1 MIRSIF
7 YYSVLFISFLF
18 ASDPASKNVA
28 NETQTTSSSP
38 VHQKLKMEN
47 QEKTAVAKEKH
58 EKLKQSLNA
67 KLKDVRK
74 RYSLQKKEGT
84 SLNTRSQSSPEN
96 INLKIKK
103 NLQQIRKSALK
114 SKEKNSSISDV
125 QSQNQIEVILPR
137 HLLSDANILPANKLL
152 KNSREII
159 RPFQSSIRPED
170 REAVVPLEQVDKFA
184 GDVPAENLVNNS
196 GKPKIELNSLN
207 ASRNRTIAKV
217 AILQSNDNQETVAAM
232 ANALITEDYE
242 AVPVNPEDID
252 QLEEALYFDAFI
264 IGGSG
269 SWNDELVW
277 AEVYEIIHTCVNEY
291 GRGLVHTGW
300 GMFSIHTG
308 SDSYDFLSDMLPLYP
323 EYNFYSGESN
333 SLTEIN
339 VDSPLMDGVSSDW
352 SGVYAEFSNAGMK
365 EGAEA
370 HAWYSS
376 GKEAVV
382 SWDFGEGRVVN
393 LGHIYMANYSYQQDH
408 LIVTEG
414 SFNLLKNS
422 INWSCELTNN
432 DNDNDEEDETGNISG
447 IVLDQSGN
455 VVDTAMVYFWSVEH
469 DSAFAVEVN
478 EQGVFS
484 VDLIV
489 GPWSVYA
496 TSSDTTQW
504 WDFDDIGV
512 VFVAPGSEHTSELT
526 MTSAEEYAMI
536 LPFASEVFEDGYTN
550 NLPMANIWVEN
561 SAGEEIYNGFTN
573 VWGYNNVP
581 VTPGEDFVV
590 HMQSHLGYEQRN
602 VFVDADSAG
611 ALFFEFF
618 QFENSSNENGGT
630 EMYYMTVADMYS
642 DYETVLA
649 SYGNDC
655 IGCEGNLSEMV
666 PDESVNIASQEDF
679 DAWSSNYQFIDYYFQ
694 FIDDNQN
701 QMYDAGEIYA
711 VSCENGSQG
720 NMTVAYN
727 GDVYWMDFLDFWMQA
742 YDFEFY
748 LNDDEDD
755 STFAYLG
762 NFQGRDYW
770 LSPFEGTW
778 HEALNFTDTV
788 DLGDEN
794 ISVHL
799 ATITSPEE
807 NAFIS
812 NAMSSF
818 EAGTGAWIG
827 FTDEFEEGNW
837 QWVTGEPVDYQNWM
851 TGEPSNDNDLEHYAE
866 LMNEGNSAGYWNDL
880 QHDAMIPFIVEIQ
893 FDYPDSGVYF
903 IKEDYADVTDPE
915 NWDQITESVA
925 ITRADNQG
933 LFNPYLEDSYNG
945 SGPSG
950 TLWSPMPTDQSTTG
964 DYIQWAEA
972 VNYSPPSVVG
982 LTISVWC
989 LEENQF
995 FDVHMESWTQ
1005 GNNGGGFSYWRFPAS
1020 PPSDPGFLLVSAMV
1034 GNDETGDGSFENPFA
1049 TIGQAFNVMD
1059 NEDLIV
1065 VAPGVYQENLSVNS
1079 MSGILVAI
1087 SGPDSTVID
1096 GSGQGSVLEI
1106 TNGNWILAGFTIT
1119 NGYGDNQGGGVRLW
1133 GGSIMVTQNRFVNNS
1148 ALSYGGGLLAYNSD
1162 VMIDSSFFIG
1172 NNSDNSGGG
1181 LQITNHDS
1189 LTYRMVSI
1197 SNTIFA
1203 ENTANQGSGAG
1214 AYLGSFDGAYMDVYI
1229 DRSGFIQNMGDNYT
1243 GLRINGNVNAG
1254 VYESSIVGNEAQQYA
1269 AGGGFSNG
1277 SSVYFD
1283 RTLVAQNR
1291 ANLSGGNYNSGG
1303 LSVWSNSNGY
1313 FNFCTFVG
1321 NEAAYGSALTAGG
1334 GSYVDVHGSI
1344 VWNNPGENSLAAVQW
1359 DNNGSGLIIN
1369 ESLVQGGENGIFA
1382 DELSYA
1388 ESYNVVNSP
1397 PFFCNPQIGDFSIDE
1412 QSTAFTSWG
1421 EPMGALG
1428 IGCTGTIQAEA
1439 SIVSVE
1445 DIPNDQGG
1453 RVYITFEKSLFDTDG
1468 LGRTEM
1474 YTIERWDED
1483 QWVGLTSVGAYG
1495 SEIYVVEATTLADST
1510 SENNALMTYRVI
1522 ANMDEGNYESE
1533 PASGY
1538 SIDNIAPGMV
1548 TGLNAEVA
1556 DGIVS
1561 LSWDHSQANDFS
1573 HYAVYYH
1580 TQADFIPN
1588 EETMIGTHSLPTFE
1602 HNVDEIGEH
1611 YYIVSALDINEN
1623 EGEHSEMVNVT
1634 LLSLV
1639 DVHGLPKTFALH
1651 QNYPNPFNPNTTI
1664 RYDLPEA
1671 GNVSITI
1678 YDMMGREITKLV
1690 NGQKEVGYHFIQ
1702 WDGTNGMGYSVAA
1715 GVYMYTI
1722 QAGEY
1727 RDLRKLIFLK

>member
-7 YYSVLFISFLF
+7 SYSVLFISFLF

-28 NETQTTSSSP
+28 NEIQNTSPSP

-47 QEKTAVAKEKH
+47 QEKTVIVKEKH

-74 RYSLQKKEGT
+74 RYSLQTKEGT
-84 SLNTRSQSSPEN
+84 PFNTSSQSSPKN
-96 INLKIKK
+96 INLKMKK
-103 NLQQIRKSALK
+103 NLQQIRKDALK

-125 QSQNQIEVILPR
+125 ESQNQIDVILPR
-137 HLLSDANILPANKLL
+137 QLSTDANILPANKLL
-152 KNSREII
+152 KSKEEII
-159 RPFQSSIRPED
+159 RPFQSSIKPED
-170 REAVVPLEQVDKFA
+170 RRTVAPSEHRDGVA
-184 GDVPAENLVNNS
+184 GDVPVEFLLRS
-196 GKPKIELNSLN
+196 STKPKIELNSLN

-217 AILQSNDNQETVAAM
+217 AILQSNYNQETVAAM
-232 ANALITEDYE
+232 ANALILEDYE

-252 QLEEALYFDAFI
+252 QLDEALYFDAFI

-269 SWNDELVW
+269 SGSDELMW
-277 AEVYEIIHTCVNEY
+277 AEVYEVIHTCVNEY

-300 GMFSIHTG
+300 GMFSINGG
-308 SDSYDFLSDMLPLYP
+308 SDSYGFLSDMLPLYP
-323 EYNFYSGESN
+323 EYAFYTGTSN

-352 SGVYAEFSNAGMK
+352 YGTHAEYSNAGMK

-370 HAWYSS
+370 HAFYTN
-376 GKEAVV
+376 GNEAVV

-393 LGHIYMANYSYQQDH
+393 LGHIYMASYSYQEDH

-432 DNDNDEEDETGNISG
+432 DNDDDQDDETGNISG

-478 EQGVFS
+478 QQGLFS

-496 TSSDTTQW
+496 ISSDTTQW

-536 LPFASEVFEDGYTN
+536 LPFASEVFEDGYPN

-581 VTPGEDFVV
+581 VTPGEDYVV

-611 ALFFEFF
+611 TLFFEFF

-679 DAWSSNYQFIDYYFQ
+679 DAWSSTYQFMDYYFQ
-694 FIDDNQN
+694 FIDENQN

-711 VSCENGSQG
+711 VSCEEGSQG

-748 LNDDEDD
+748 PNDGGGDD
-755 STFAYLG
+755 DFTFLG
-762 NFQGRDYW
+762 NFEGRDYV
-770 LSPFEGTW
+770 LSSFGVTW
-778 HEALNFTDTV
+778 HDALNFADTV
-788 DLGDEN
+788 DAGDG
-794 ISVHL
+794 ISVYM
-799 ATITSPEE
+799 ATIASQEE
-807 NAFIS
+807 NDFIQQS
-812 NAMSSF
+812 LYSMTSE
-818 EAGTGAWIG
+818 EAVWIG
-827 FTDEFEEGNW
+827 LTDEYEEGNW
-837 QWVTGEPVDYQNWM
+837 QWVTGEDVTYTNWAE
-851 TGEPSNDNDLEHYAE
+851 GEPNNNGDTEHYGEFNIADG
-866 LMNEGNSAGYWNDL
+866 LWNDVPG
-880 QHDAMIPFIVEIQ
+880 DYSIPFIVEVE
-893 FDYPDSGVYF
+893 FNNPDSGVYF
-903 IKEDYADVTDPE
+903 IKEDYADVTDPA
-915 NWDQITESVA
+915 NWDHITGSVA
-925 ITRADNQG
+925 ITRGDNQG
-933 LFNPYLEDSYNG
+933 LYNPYIEDSYNG

-950 TLWSPMPTDQSTTG
+950 TLWSPMPTDQSTTS
-964 DYIQWAEA
+964 DYIQWVEA

-982 LTISVWC
+982 LTISLWC

-1005 GNNGGGFSYWRFPAS
+1005 GNNGGGFSYWRFPAT
-1020 PPSDPGFLLVSAMV
+1020 PPSDPEFLLVSALV

-1049 TIGQAFNVMD
+1049 TIGQAFNVMND
-1059 NEDLIV
+1059 EAFIV
-1065 VAPGVYQENLSVNS
+1065 VAPGLYQENLSVTG
-1079 MSGILVAI
+1079 MSGVMVAI

-1096 GSGQGSVLEI
+1096 GSGQGSVIEI
-1106 TNGNWILAGFTIT
+1106 TNGNWIVAGFTIT
-1119 NGYGDNQGGGVRLW
+1119 NGYGDNQGGGVRVW
-1133 GGSIMVTQNRFVNNS
+1133 NGGIMMNQNRFVNNS

-1172 NNSDNSGGG
+1172 NHSDNSGGG

-1203 ENTANQGSGAG
+1203 ENTTNQGSGAG
-1214 AYLGSFDGAYMDVYI
+1214 AYLGGFDGAYMDVYI
-1229 DRSGFIQNMGDNYT
+1229 DRSGFIQNNGDNYS
-1243 GLRINGNVNAG
+1243 GLRINGSVNAT
-1254 VYESSIVGNEAQQYA
+1254 VYESSIVGNEAQKYA

-1277 SSVYFD
+1277 SSVYFE
-1283 RTLVAQNR
+1283 RTLIAQNR
-1291 ANLSGGNYNSGG
+1291 ANLADGNYNSGG
-1303 LSVWSNSNGY
+1303 FSVWNNSYGY

-1334 GSYVDVHGSI
+1334 GSYTDIHGSI

-1359 DNNGSGLIIN
+1359 DNNGSSLYVN
-1369 ESLVQGGENGIFA
+1369 ESDVQGGENGTFA
-1382 DELSYA
+1382 DEQSYVD
-1388 ESYNVVNSP
+1388 SYNVIDTP
-1397 PFFCNPQIGDFSIDE
+1397 PFFCNPAIGDFSIDE
-1412 QSTAFTSWG
+1412 NSSAFTSWG

-1439 SIVSVE
+1439 SIVSV
-1445 DIPNDQGG
+1445 DDVPDDQGG

-1474 YTIERWDED
+1474 YTIERWDDD

-1495 SEIYVVEATTLADST
+1495 NEVYIVEATTLADST
-1510 SENNALMTYRVI
+1510 SEDNAVMTYRVI
-1522 ANMDEGNYESE
+1522 ANMDEGNFDSD

-1538 SIDNIAPGMV
+1538 SVDNIAPEMV
-1548 TGLNAEVA
+1548 MGLNADVA
-1556 DGIVS
+1556 DGNVT

-1573 HYAVYYH
+1573 HYVVYYH
-1580 TQADFIPN
+1580 NQADLIPS

-1602 HNVDEIGEH
+1602 HNVDEVGEH
-1611 YYIVSALDINEN
+1611 YYVVSAVDLNEN
-1623 EGEHSEMVNVT
+1623 EGEYSEAVNIT

-1671 GNVSITI
+1671 GDVSIII
-1678 YDMMGREITKLV
+1678 YDMMGREVSTLIS
-1690 NGQKEVGYHFIQ
+1690 GQKDAGYHFIE
-1702 WDGTNGMGYSVAA
+1702 WNGTNSMGYSVAA
-1715 GVYMYTI
+1715 GVYVYTI
-1722 QAGEY
+1722 QAGKY
-1727 RDLRKLIFLK
+1727 RDLQKMIFLK